1 MASTYHD
8 TDKRAIAANQIETCG
23 LQRALHAARQFGW
36 HDIAEE
42 IALKLDHEKK
52 RMPSTN

>member
-8 TDKRAIAANQIETCG
+8 TDKRAIAANLIETCG

-42 IALKLDHEKK
+42 IALKLDHEKRAHAK
-52 RMPSTN
+52 H